1 MTTGDGGMLVTNNKD
16 YYEKIKK
23 LRWVGMDKDTF
34 DRKAD
39 NNYARYYNIDC
50 LWYKYHM
57 NDIAAAI
64 WIEQFKK
71 LEKMNKRRRE
81 ITMMYNQELWKVDRI
96 EIPVMKWYAGHANHN
111 YVIKTQ
117 QRNELNEYLAKNDIS
132 TWVHYIPNNHYDM
145 YKKFWHKTPITE
157 EVWTK
162 LLTLPLYPSLT
173 DEQVSFVIDKI
184 KNFKI

>member
-64 WIEQFKK
+64 W
-71 LEKMNKRRRE
+71 
-81 ITMMYNQELWKVDRI
+81 I